1 MHETHSVP
9 SLHSVADAPRWGPIC
24 AACQIEK
31 HLGFENAS
39 RADDFPTALRRIEQG
54 YRTASANWTCAA
66 CSAASQSS
74 MLACSGCGMQR
85 SLAEHTRPAEHV
97 EVTVP
102 DDVSSLRLAL
112 EDAQRGLRREWNSR
126 GRSAAVT
133 VISGAHI
140 WEKELHVL
148 CNMSLSL
155 FGRGFQG
162 YEGGQSLGRW
172 WWHPGSHG
180 EAQDMYFAY
189 SHPHRSPAVAGVPL
203 CHLEPEMTIE
213 EAIEWFHGRH
223 PVRSSP
229 PLIPAHP
236 HSSPLIPTPPLLISA
251 HPHSSPLITTPPL
264 LIPTPPVL
272 IPAHPRSSSAH
283 PCSSPALHCSS
294 PLIPS
299 TPLIIP
305 TGDGFG

>member
-236 HSSPLIPTPPLLISA
+236 HSSPLIPTHPHSSPAHIRSSPLIPAHHHSSPA
-251 HPHSSPLITTPPL
+251 HPHSSR
-264 LIPTPPVL
+264 
-272 IPAHPRSSSAH
+272 AHPRSSPLILRSSLLL
-283 PCSSPALHCSS
+283 PCSSL
-294 PLIPS
+294 LIP
-299 TPLIIP
+299 THPLNP
-305 TGDGFG
+305 AHNPHR